1 MQEPITDHRGLWTR
15 AEQRWGK
22 HGVDLFESQRYL
34 DAERRIVGDL
44 DPSTTETGGSRPTN
58 WILALHNFE
67 TFARVEG
74 RTPREN
80 SRVRGSVPASERRL
94 GEWARYQRRF
104 EDGLCAYQRARL
116 DVSPHFV
123 WDIGESA
130 WKHQFDACV
139 RFRLSN
145 RRLPALTSQDDDEFA
160 LARWLGR
167 QLKALQLGL
176 LRSDRSSRIEQLF
189 GLEI

>member
-1 MQEPITDHRGLWTR
+1 MHESTTDHGVLWRR
-15 AEQRWGK
+15 AEQRWDK
-22 HGVDLFESQRYL
+22 HGDDLFNSQRYL
-34 DAERRIVGDL
+34 DAERRLVGDL
-44 DPSTTETGGSRPTN
+44 DPMTETGGRRPTN
-58 WILALHNFE
+58 WVLALRSFE
-67 TFARVEG
+67 AFAGAEG

-80 SRVRGSVPASERRL
+80 TRVRGSIPAPERRL

-139 RFRLSN
+139 RFRLSH
-145 RRLPALTSQDDDEFA
+145 RRLPALTSRDDEEFA

-167 QLKALQLGL
+167 QLKGLQLGL
-176 LRSDRSSRIEQLF
+176 LRSDRTSRIEQLL
-189 GLEI
+189 GLAI